1 MPLIK
6 INGLAYEF
14 DKLNDEAKGH
24 LRYLAFIDAELEQLA
39 MRGTLLK
46 ISRDQIG
53 QRLDA
58 ALLRQSVA
66 ESPPELAQ
74 QPAPAEPPRDGGA

>member
-14 DKLNDEAKGH
+14 DTLNEEAKGH
-24 LRYLAFIDAELEQLA
+24 LRYLAFIDAELEQTA
-39 MRGTLLK
+39 MRMNVLK

-74 QPAPAEPPRDGGA
+74 KPQPVPSGGA

>member
-14 DKLNDEAKGH
+14 DTLNEEAKGH
-24 LRYLAFIDAELEQLA
+24 LRYLAFIDAELEQMA
-39 MRGTLLK
+39 MRMNLLK

-74 QPAPAEPPRDGGA
+74 KPQPTPSGDA

>member
-14 DKLNDEAKGH
+14 DNLGDEAKGH
-24 LRYLAFIDAELEQLA
+24 LRYLASIDAELEQLS
-39 MRGTLLK
+39 MRINLLK
-46 ISRDQIG
+46 ISRDHIG

-66 ESPPELAQ
+66 ESPVELAQ
-74 QPAPAEPPRDGGA
+74 KPQPAQASQDGAA

>member
-14 DKLNDEAKGH
+14 DTLDDETKGH

-39 MRGTLLK
+39 LRMNVMK

-53 QRLDA
+53 QRLDS
-58 ALLRQSVA
+58 ALLRQSVSQ
-66 ESPPELAQ
+66 SPPELAQ
-74 QPAPAEPPRDGGA
+74 KPQPAPNGAE

>member
-14 DKLNDEAKGH
+14 DNLSDEAKSH

-39 MRGTLLK
+39 MRSNVLK
-46 ISRDQIG
+46 ISREQIG
-53 QRLDA
+53 QRLDE

-74 QPAPAEPPRDGGA
+74 TPQTEGDSP

>member
-14 DKLNDEAKGH
+14 DTLSDEAKSH
-24 LRYLAFIDAELEQLA
+24 LRYLAFIDSDLEQLS
-39 MRGTLLK
+39 MRINLLK

-53 QRLDA
+53 QRLDE
-58 ALLRQSVA
+58 ALLRQSVS

-74 QPAPAEPPRDGGA
+74 KPQGDTA

>member
-14 DKLNDEAKGH
+14 DTLDEEAKGH

-39 MRGTLLK
+39 LRMNVMK

-53 QRLDA
+53 QRLDS

-66 ESPPELAQ
+66 ASPPELAQ
-74 QPAPAEPPRDGGA
+74 KPQPAPNGAA

>member
-14 DKLNDEAKGH
+14 DTLSDEAKNH
-24 LRYLAFIDAELEQLA
+24 LRYLAFIDSDLEQLS
-39 MRGTLLK
+39 MRINLLK

-53 QRLDA
+53 QRLDE
-58 ALLRQSVA
+58 ALLRQSVS
-66 ESPPELAQ
+66 ESPPEMAQ
-74 QPAPAEPPRDGGA
+74 KPQGDAA

>member
-14 DKLNDEAKGH
+14 DTLDDEAKSH
-24 LRYLAFIDAELEQLA
+24 LRYLAFIDAELEQMA
-39 MRGTLLK
+39 MRMNVLK

-66 ESPPELAQ
+66 ASPPELAQ
-74 QPAPAEPPRDGGA
+74 KPQPASSDGA

>member
-14 DKLNDEAKGH
+14 DTLSDEAKGH

-39 MRGTLLK
+39 MRINLLK

-53 QRLDA
+53 QRLDE

-66 ESPPELAQ
+66 QSPPEAAQ
-74 QPAPAEPPRDGGA
+74 KPPGSSS

>member
-14 DKLNDEAKGH
+14 DSLDEEAKGH
-24 LRYLAFIDAELEQLA
+24 LRYLSFIDAELEQMT
-39 MRGTLLK
+39 MRMNVMK
-46 ISRDQIG
+46 ISRDHIG
-53 QRLDA
+53 QRLDM

-66 ESPPELAQ
+66 DSPVEFAQ
-74 QPAPAEPPRDGGA
+74 APPPAKDKSA

>member
-14 DKLNDEAKGH
+14 DTLNEEAKGH
-24 LRYLAFIDAELEQLA
+24 LRYLAFIDAELEQMA
-39 MRGTLLK
+39 MRMNVLK
-46 ISRDQIG
+46 ISRDQVG

-74 QPAPAEPPRDGGA
+74 KPQPAQSGGA

>member
-14 DKLNDEAKGH
+14 DTLDEEAKGH
-24 LRYLAFIDAELEQLA
+24 LRYLAFIDAELEQLVLR
-39 MRGTLLK
+39 MNVMK

-53 QRLDA
+53 QRLDS

-66 ESPPELAQ
+66 ASPPELAQ
-74 QPAPAEPPRDGGA
+74 KPQPAPNGAA

>member
-14 DKLNDEAKGH
+14 DTLDEEAKGH

-39 MRGTLLK
+39 MRMNVMK

-66 ESPPELAQ
+66 ASPPELAQ
-74 QPAPAEPPRDGGA
+74 KPQSVPSGSA

>member
-6 INGLAYEF
+6 INGLTYEF
-14 DKLNDEAKGH
+14 DTLEEEAKGH
-24 LRYLAFIDAELEQLA
+24 LRYLAFIDAEIEQMA
-39 MRGTLLK
+39 MRMNLLK

-74 QPAPAEPPRDGGA
+74 KPQPATDAGA

>member
-14 DKLNDEAKGH
+14 DKLDEEAKGH
-24 LRYLAFIDAELEQLA
+24 LRYLAFIDAELEQIA
-39 MRGTLLK
+39 MRMNVLK

-74 QPAPAEPPRDGGA
+74 KPQPERDAGA

>member
-14 DKLNDEAKGH
+14 DTLNEEAKGH
-24 LRYLAFIDAELEQLA
+24 LRYLAFIDAELEQTA
-39 MRGTLLK
+39 MRMNVLK

-74 QPAPAEPPRDGGA
+74 KPQPAQSGGA

>member
-14 DKLNDEAKGH
+14 DTLDEEAKGH
-24 LRYLAFIDAELEQLA
+24 LRYLAFIDAELEQMA
-39 MRGTLLK
+39 MRMNLLK

-58 ALLRQSVA
+58 AFVLGGSYVTYVGEGWLGELLGV
-66 ESPPELAQ
+66 
-74 QPAPAEPPRDGGA
+74 GF

>member
-14 DKLNDEAKGH
+14 DNLDEEAKGH
-24 LRYLAFIDAELEQLA
+24 LRYLAFIDAELEQMA
-39 MRGTLLK
+39 MRMNVLK

-66 ESPPELAQ
+66 ASPPELAQ
-74 QPAPAEPPRDGGA
+74 KPQPTPSGGA

>member
-14 DKLNDEAKGH
+14 DKLDEEAKGH
-24 LRYLAFIDAELEQLA
+24 LRYLSFIDAELEQMALR
-39 MRGTLLK
+39 MNVMK

-58 ALLRQSVA
+58 ALLRQSVT

-74 QPAPAEPPRDGGA
+74 KPQVTQDSSA

>member
-14 DKLNDEAKGH
+14 DNLDEEAKGH

-39 MRGTLLK
+39 MRMTVMK

-58 ALLRQSVA
+58 ALLRQSVVQ
-66 ESPPELAQ
+66 SPPELAQ
-74 QPAPAEPPRDGGA
+74 RPQSVPSGSA

>member
-14 DKLNDEAKGH
+14 DNLDEEAKGH

-39 MRGTLLK
+39 MRMTVMK

-58 ALLRQSVA
+58 ALLRQSVVQ
-66 ESPPELAQ
+66 SPPELAQ
-74 QPAPAEPPRDGGA
+74 GPQSVPSGSA

>member
-14 DKLNDEAKGH
+14 DTLNDEVKGH

-39 MRGTLLK
+39 MRANVLK
-46 ISRDQIG
+46 ISREQIG
-53 QRLDA
+53 LRLDE
-58 ALLRQSVA
+58 ALLRQSVT
-66 ESPPELAQ
+66 ESPTELAQ
-74 QPAPAEPPRDGGA
+74 APQTQGPSA

>member
-6 INGLAYEF
+6 INGLTYEF
-14 DKLNDEAKGH
+14 DKLDEEAKGH
-24 LRYLAFIDAELEQLA
+24 LRYLAFIDAELEQMA
-39 MRGTLLK
+39 MRMNVLK

-74 QPAPAEPPRDGGA
+74 KPQPERDAGA

>member
-14 DKLNDEAKGH
+14 DKLDDEAKGH
-24 LRYLAFIDAELEQLA
+24 LRYLAFIDAEIEQMA
-39 MRGTLLK
+39 MRMNVLK

-74 QPAPAEPPRDGGA
+74 KPQPAGGGGA

>member
-14 DKLNDEAKGH
+14 EKLNDEAKGH

-58 ALLRQSVA
+58 ALLSQSVA

-74 QPAPAEPPRDGGA
+74 QPTSEASSQNGGA

>member
-14 DKLNDEAKGH
+14 DTMNDEAKGH

-39 MRGTLLK
+39 MRINVLK

-66 ESPPELAQ
+66 ESPVELAQ
-74 QPAPAEPPRDGGA
+74 KPQPPQDGAA

>member
-14 DKLNDEAKGH
+14 DNLNDEAKGH
-24 LRYLAFIDAELEQLA
+24 LRYLAFIDAELEQLS
-39 MRGTLLK
+39 MRINLLK

-53 QRLDA
+53 QQLDA
-58 ALLRQSVA
+58 ALLRQSITQ
-66 ESPPELAQ
+66 SPPELAS
-74 QPAPAEPPRDGGA
+74 QPLQKA

>member
-1 MPLIK
+1 M
-6 INGLAYEF
+6 NV
-14 DKLNDEAKGH
+14 
-24 LRYLAFIDAELEQLA
+24 
-39 MRGTLLK
+39 LK

-74 QPAPAEPPRDGGA
+74 KPQPAGGGA

>member
-14 DKLNDEAKGH
+14 DTLNEEAKGH
-24 LRYLAFIDAELEQLA
+24 LRYLAFIDAELEQTA
-39 MRGTLLK
+39 MRMNVLK
-46 ISRDQIG
+46 ISRDQVG

-74 QPAPAEPPRDGGA
+74 KPQPAPSGGA

>member
-14 DKLNDEAKGH
+14 DKLDDEAKGH
-24 LRYLAFIDAELEQLA
+24 LRYLAFIDAEIEQMA
-39 MRGTLLK
+39 MRMNVLK

-74 QPAPAEPPRDGGA
+74 KPQTAGDGGA

>member
-14 DKLNDEAKGH
+14 DTLNEEAKGH
-24 LRYLAFIDAELEQLA
+24 LRYLAFIDAELEQTA
-39 MRGTLLK
+39 MRMNVLN
-46 ISRDQIG
+46 ISRDQVG

-74 QPAPAEPPRDGGA
+74 KPQPAPSGGA

>member
-14 DKLNDEAKGH
+14 DTLDDEAKGH
-24 LRYLAFIDAELEQLA
+24 LRYLAFIDAELEQMA
-39 MRGTLLK
+39 MRMNLLK
-46 ISRDQIG
+46 ISRDQVG

-74 QPAPAEPPRDGGA
+74 KPQPTPSGGA

>member
-14 DKLNDEAKGH
+14 DSLSDEAKGH
-24 LRYLAFIDAELEQLA
+24 LRYLAFIDAEMEQLS
-39 MRGTLLK
+39 MRINLLK

-53 QRLDA
+53 QRLDE

-66 ESPPELAQ
+66 QSPTEAAQ
-74 QPAPAEPPRDGGA
+74 KPQDSGA

>member
-14 DKLNDEAKGH
+14 DTLNEEAKGH
-24 LRYLAFIDAELEQLA
+24 LRYLAFIDAELEQTA
-39 MRGTLLK
+39 MRMNVLK
-46 ISRDQIG
+46 ISRDQMG

-74 QPAPAEPPRDGGA
+74 KPQPAQSGGA